1 MDSAALVSLLTV
13 AQNELRPVR
22 LLLRDG
28 TEVVGTPS
36 SVDTHPTAYEA
47 FLHPAG
53 DDEIE
58 IGVSLSAVVSAEM
71 I

>member
-1 MDSAALVSLLTV
+1 MTVEAIIELLGY
-13 AQNELRPVR
+13 ANGHDEPVR

-36 SVDTHPTAYEA
+36 SVDTHVTAYEV

-53 DDEIE
+53 DDDTE
-58 IGVSLSAVVSAEM
+58 IGIALTAIVSAEM
-71 I
+71 A